1 MDDSRIS
8 QLNLSNQLSG
18 VEQVPISQ
26 FSNHTGA
33 THTVHT
39 TVDEIKNYVLGEF
52 ADAFCPIG
60 TITPYAGSFSDNISS
75 QGWLLCD
82 GREVLQVDYPK
93 LFERIGFA
101 YGAAGE
107 GMFKLPNLRGRVVT
121 GYCSTSDSQE
131 FDMVTGGRWPT
142 GQKVSLGST
151 GGEYYRKLL
160 AQDVPLDDVEL
171 KIPAVDEIAVNNQE
185 TNNSQKTD
193 IFTQT
198 IFWEVYVG
206 SRDYFTWS
214 GDTLLVTN
222 ANKKHPPKP
231 AKIQYKNY
239 KNGSIID
246 SGSFTAA
253 AAVGSSKL
261 PFTVLQTDIVKII
274 QKVARNSIKITTYPS
289 RANNFSTT
297 LYFFDDPNGGYATYS
312 CTLEFTK
319 SVPVIEEVNSSTVV
333 GTSAYNIL
341 TPTDLNT
348 PTIITQP
355 YMVMNYIIKY

>member
-26 FSNHTGA
+26 FSNYTGA

-171 KIPAVDEIAVNNQE
+171 KIPEASQIQAQYQTTVVGSYIWKNIYIYPGSSEARTTISANSKISGGLKSLFNN
-185 TNNSQKTD
+185 TLPSK
-193 IFTQT
+193 IKFKL
-198 IFWEVYVG
+198 YVG
-206 SRDYFTWS
+206 QGVLRITDGGVWM
-214 GDTLLVTN
+214 N
-222 ANKKHPPKP
+222 
-231 AKIQYKNY
+231 
-239 KNGSIID
+239 
-246 SGSFTAA
+246 
-253 AAVGSSKL
+253 VGSSGNNNNKTWEVEVF
-261 PFTVLQTDIVKII
+261 PDSTGDVLVEHRGAGWGGVSCKID
-274 QKVARNSIKITTYPS
+274 VWHPESYNVVST
-289 RANNFSTT
+289 ANI
-297 LYFFDDPNGGYATYS
+297 DA
-312 CTLEFTK
+312 
-319 SVPVIEEVNSSTVV
+319 SS
-333 GTSAYNIL
+333 YNIL